1 MLYALEYAQSFVY
14 GLGLRAVELRSK
26 LEGFKEGFL
35 AFGICF
41 KFRAWA
47 EDSQYVAGIAVVAVR
62 KSMAGM
68 LRQTGR
74 G

>member
-1 MLYALEYAQSFVY
+1 MLYAPEYAQSFVY

-47 EDSQYVAGIAVVAVR
+47 EDSQ
-62 KSMAGM
+62 
-68 LRQTGR
+68 
-74 G
+74 